1 MKWVVIVV
9 DDNKERLQK
18 VLAASGVASRRKSE
32 EYITSGRVKVN
43 GVTVTEL
50 GTKVSKND
58 EILVDNKPIKR
69 QEHVYFVLN
78 KPSGCITTVR
88 DDKGRRTVMDFITAE
103 DKKTRI
109 FPVGILETD
118 ISGAL
123 ILTNDGDLSY
133 RLTKSH
139 KEIEKTYQ
147 VRINGI
153 IDQRAVTALIK
164 GVEIDGVMTKRSKV
178 DIISIDKKN
187 ESSLLMITITDS
199 KNRLVQKML
208 ESLGYEVKKLKRVS
222 FGDVSI
228 EDMPVG
234 SYRMLKP
241 HEVKKLYSL

>member
-1 MKWVVIVV
+1 M

-18 VLAASGVASRRKSE
+18 VLAASGVASRRKQE
-32 EYITSGRVKVN
+32 VYIKSRRVKVN
-43 GVTVTEL
+43 RGVITEL

-58 EILVDNKPIKR
+58 VILVDNKPIKR

-78 KPSGCITTVR
+78 KPSGCVTTVR
-88 DDKGRRTVMDFITAE
+88 DDKGRRTVMDYITAE

-123 ILTNDGDLSY
+123 ILTNDGDLS
-133 RLTKSH
+133 KSH

-147 VRINGI
+147 VRVNGI

-222 FGDVSI
+222 FGNVSI
-228 EDMPVG
+228 EEMPVG